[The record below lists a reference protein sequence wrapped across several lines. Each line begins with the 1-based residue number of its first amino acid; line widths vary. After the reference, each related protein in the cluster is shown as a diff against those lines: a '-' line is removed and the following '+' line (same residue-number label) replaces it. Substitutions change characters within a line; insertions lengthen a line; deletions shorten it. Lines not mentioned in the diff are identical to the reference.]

1 MTLRRRPRA
10 WELTAW
16 WPFLIGSAVVGAAVG
31 SGLVLGAS
39 RSVEASPVAVVVAGV
54 LGALVGVLTGLV
66 PSWAGLSRR
75 PRVSTASDVRRLTGL
90 PVVGVLPPL
99 RRRDDT
105 SGRGSTG
112 RQRAAARDA
121 LAAVA
126 ELRGGVAPRRLLLVR
141 PDDSA
146 GVLGSA
152 GVAGVDGALAR
163 AARAAGYHTAILEG
177 DFDSRALSRPS
188 TVHEDVLPEARSL
201 DGAGCEHVPVPLDVA
216 AAVLGGDT
224 SVVSRFLDEVSS
236 GVDLVVALA
245 SEKSRPVP
253 ARALSAHA
261 DAVLLVVG
269 EGRTT
274 QGQLSLMHA
283 QLLGRGVEPLGVLLC
298 GSPLPRRRDPRAG
311 WRAADHRA
319 PVLEEVKS

>member
-1 MTLRRRPRA
+1 MTHRRQPRA

-16 WPFLIGSAVVGAAVG
+16 WPFLIGSGVVGAAVG
-31 SGLVLGAS
+31 SGLVLGSS
-39 RSVEASPVAVVVAGV
+39 RTVEASPAAVVVAGV
-54 LGALVGVLTGLV
+54 LGAIAGVLVGLV
-66 PSWAGLSRR
+66 PSWAGLRRR
-75 PRVSTASDVRRLTGL
+75 PRVSTVSDVRDLTGL

-126 ELRGGVAPRRLLLVR
+126 ELRGGLAPRRLLLVR
-141 PDDSA
+141 PDDST
-146 GVLGSA
+146 GTLSTA

-188 TVHEDVLPEARSL
+188 TVHDDVLPEARSL

-224 SVVSRFLDEVSS
+224 VLTARFLDEVSS
-236 GVDLVVALA
+236 GVDVVVALA
-245 SEKSRPVP
+245 SEKSRPMP
-253 ARALSAHA
+253 AWALSPHS
-261 DAVLLVVG
+261 DVVLLVAA

-274 QGQLSLMHA
+274 HEQLSLMHE
-283 QLLGRGVEPLGVLLC
+283 QLRSRGVEPLGVLLC
-298 GSPLPRRRDPRAG
+298 GSPLPRRRDPRAD

-319 PVLEEVKS
+319 PVLEEVTS

>member
-1 MTLRRRPRA
+1 MTLRRRPQA

-16 WPFLIGSAVVGAAVG
+16 WPFLIGSTVVGATVG

-39 RSVEASPVAVVVAGV
+39 RSVEASPASVFVAGAV
-54 LGALVGVLTGLV
+54 GALVGVLAGLV
-66 PSWAGLSRR
+66 PTWAGLWRR
-75 PRVSTASDVRRLTGL
+75 PRVSTASDVRGLTGL

-99 RRRDDT
+99 GRRDDT
-105 SGRGSTG
+105 SGRGATG

-121 LAAVA
+121 LAAVS

-146 GVLGSA
+146 GVLGAA

-163 AARAAGYHTAILEG
+163 AARGAGYHTAILEG

-188 TVHEDVLPEARSL
+188 TVHDDVLPEARSL
-201 DGAGCEHVPVPLDVA
+201 DDAGCEHVPVPLDVA
-216 AAVLGGDT
+216 AAVLGGDRAST
-224 SVVSRFLDEVSS
+224 ARFLDEVSS

-253 ARALSAHA
+253 AWALSDHA
-261 DAVLLVVG
+261 DAVLIVVG

-274 QGQLSLMHA
+274 HEQLSLMHA
-283 QLLGRGVEPLGVLLC
+283 QLLSRGVEPLGVLLC
-298 GSPLPRRRDPRAG
+298 GSPLPRRRDPRAS